1 MNFNTPLPI
10 KKLYIILITCSV
22 IIFASSLDV
31 MVTVKD
37 ISKFKEWL
45 QINQLVGEQ
54 SDLLGSF
61 VALNLSLFFFK
72 IIIPVTFALYSYCAY
87 LKLKINALFVFMW
100 TVLNIGG
107 LAYIAVELRLD
118 SVLYYIII
126 FAYVINILTTIS
138 LAEDIR
144 ENNSK

>member
-22 IIFASSLDV
+22 IILASSLDV

-37 ISKFKEWL
+37 ISKFKEWI

-72 IIIPVTFALYSYCAY
+72 IIIPVTFALYSYYAY

>member
-10 KKLYIILITCSV
+10 KKLYIILVTCSV

-37 ISKFKEWL
+37 ISKFKEWI

-72 IIIPVTFALYSYCAY
+72 IIIPVTFALYSYYAY